1 MDGLIVLAIL
11 ITIGYVFG
19 KRAESRH
26 LKDLQQ
32 RERRTQ
38 LLSTTMVGGKSGLP
52 QVRDAQLVVGSVVV
66 ASDYFKTFIAG
77 FINLAGGRIT
87 VYESLLERGRRE
99 AVVRAQEAAL
109 AWGATH
115 LVNLRIETAELGG
128 QTNNGLVSVE
138 VTAYGTALK

>member
-1 MDGLIVLAIL
+1 MDGLIILAVL
-11 ITIGYVFG
+11 ITIGYFFG
-19 KRAESRH
+19 KRAETRH

-38 LLSTTMVGGKSGLP
+38 LISTTGLGAKSGLP
-52 QVRDAQLVVGSVVV
+52 QVREAQLVVGSVVV

-77 FINLAGGRIT
+77 LINLAGGRIT

-99 AVVRAQEAAL
+99 AIVRAQEAAM

-115 LVNLRIETAELGG
+115 LVNLRIETSELGG
-128 QTNNGLVSVE
+128 QSNNGLVAVE